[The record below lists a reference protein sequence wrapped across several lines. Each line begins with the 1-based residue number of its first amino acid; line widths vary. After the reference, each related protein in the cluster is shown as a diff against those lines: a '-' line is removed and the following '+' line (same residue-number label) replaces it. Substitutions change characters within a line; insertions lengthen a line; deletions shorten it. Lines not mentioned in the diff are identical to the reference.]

1 MNLVFFLRKILYYTV
16 FVLIMQTNL
25 FADIYNQKRIEI
37 THENNQTQFMQKDFA
52 TKSSMTLESL
62 NPYGQ
67 AILVIFS
74 SLLGIFFLRDKFE

>member
-37 THENNQTQFMQKDFA
+37 THENNKTQFIREGFA